1 MTPNRP
7 YLLRALYE
15 WILDNDMTP
24 HLLVDTAVQGTVVP
38 QNYIE
43 NNRIILNLGPDAVR
57 DLVLGND
64 LITFSAR
71 FGEKSCHLTAPVNS
85 VIAIYARE
93 NGKGLI
99 FEPEDVDARVGESLN
114 QPDDKIKKTAKPK
127 LKVIK

>member
-15 WILDNDMTP
+15 WILDNAMTP
-24 HLLVDTAVQGTVVP
+24 HLLVDTLVQGTVVP

-43 NNRIILNLGPDAVR
+43 NNKIILNVGPDAVR
-57 DLVLGND
+57 ELVLGND
-64 LITFSAR
+64 LITFNAR
-71 FGEKSCHLTAPVNS
+71 FGGKSCQLSVPIGA

-99 FEPEDVDARVGESLN
+99 FEPEENAGNVQEQSEEKSGKSV
-114 QPDDKIKKTAKPK
+114 KHH